1 MSATVAEVDD
11 AEGTS
16 SEGSTVLPFSK
27 LSPCRPL
34 PFPRPQS
41 LRPISYDLQG
51 GSVRNATA
59 TWAAVA
65 SGLADDA
72 PMRSATGGTWSSLA
86 ISGTS

>member
-16 SEGSTVLPFSK
+16 SEGSTVLPFRSS
-27 LSPCRPL
+27 LLQAL